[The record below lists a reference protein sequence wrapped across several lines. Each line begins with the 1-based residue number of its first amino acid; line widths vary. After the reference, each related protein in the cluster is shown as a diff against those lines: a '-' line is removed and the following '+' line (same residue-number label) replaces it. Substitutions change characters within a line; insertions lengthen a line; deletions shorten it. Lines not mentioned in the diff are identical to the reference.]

1 MMRRIHK
8 SLRDRAGVAAVEF
21 ALLMPVLATLFF
33 GLFEGSQ
40 AIMAY
45 MKLIAATQ
53 TIADLVTQQ
62 QSIGSTDIDNF
73 YQAGKLVMTP
83 LPGASLGIA
92 VTSVT
97 FDPNTGAATVAWQDT
112 RNASPMNNAATAT
125 LAAGYGQ
132 KGESVVIVQGN
143 YAYTSVLHFVM
154 PNALTLTQIAFSRPR
169 LVGAIPHT

>member
-1 MMRRIHK
+1 MMRRILK

-62 QSIGSTDIDNF
+62 QSIGNTDIDNF
-73 YQAGKLVMTP
+73 YMAGKLVMTP

-97 FDPNTGAATVAWQDT
+97 FDPNTGAAAVAWQDT
-112 RNASPMNNAATAT
+112 RNATPLNNAAT

-132 KGESVVIVQGN
+132 KGESVVIVQGT
-143 YAYTSVLHFVM
+143 YAYTSLLHFVM
-154 PNALTLTQIAFSRPR
+154 PSALTLSQIAFSRPR